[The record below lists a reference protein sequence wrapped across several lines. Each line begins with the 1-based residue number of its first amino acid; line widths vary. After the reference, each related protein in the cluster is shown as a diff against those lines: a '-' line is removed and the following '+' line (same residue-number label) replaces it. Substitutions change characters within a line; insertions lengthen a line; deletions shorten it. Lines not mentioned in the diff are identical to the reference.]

1 MSEPLQ
7 RRDDDERHDAGSIVV
22 EAEKARAGSISGR
35 VLTVLTV
42 SLFLAF
48 VAMAVTL
55 VWFWSSSPPT

>member
-1 MSEPLQ
+1 MNMPQ
-7 RRDDDERHDAGSIVV
+7 RREDDDRHDAGPIVV

-48 VAMAVTL
+48 VAMVVTL
-55 VWFWSSSPPT
+55 LIFWSNSPTPG